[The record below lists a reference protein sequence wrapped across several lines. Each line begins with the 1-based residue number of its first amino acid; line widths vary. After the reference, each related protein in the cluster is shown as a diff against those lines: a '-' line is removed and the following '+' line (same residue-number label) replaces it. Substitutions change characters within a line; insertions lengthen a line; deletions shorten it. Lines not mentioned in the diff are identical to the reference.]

1 MLAEYTIF
9 LYDWKGSVIPDH
21 LANNAIDDYEPL
33 QFKFPNK
40 DIIIIKNKEK
50 IGEDV

>member
-1 MLAEYTIF
+1 MTGKL
-9 LYDWKGSVIPDH
+9 LKGSVIPDH

-33 QFKFPNK
+33 QFKNK
-40 DIIIIKNKEK
+40 DIIIIKDKEK

>member
-1 MLAEYTIF
+1 MTGKL
-9 LYDWKGSVIPDH
+9 LKGSVIPDH